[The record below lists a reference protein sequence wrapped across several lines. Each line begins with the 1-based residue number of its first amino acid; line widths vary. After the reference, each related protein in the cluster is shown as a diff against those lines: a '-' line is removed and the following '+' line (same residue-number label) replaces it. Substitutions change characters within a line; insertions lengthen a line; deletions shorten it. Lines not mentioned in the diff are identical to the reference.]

1 MPVQWGMED
10 RITANDLGNGKFLL
24 NFSTEDELN
33 SVLRQGPFHFNF
45 CMFVLVRWEP
55 IVHDDYPWIIP
66 FWTRLIGVPLH
77 LWTENNL
84 KEIGSRLGHVHQD
97 TIELIEGRMLLDIDS
112 RRPLKFARKAESPD
126 GDEVTIEIKYEMLFK
141 HCSTCGMLTHEKEYC
156 PSFHRQASFLKYSY
170 KRTATAAL
178 AGCWL
183 LHITSSR
190 YDGARYD
197 NGGRSY
203 DMEHSREAYKGHG
216 DRITRRRDEPSRRMR
231 YGGARSGTKPYDRY
245 NGVTWRERKQQPQ
258 PQSQPRHDNEV
269 VQDRLVRV
277 SADRGDGSYG
287 HPRRSVSPPPRT
299 NDKRA
304 QSEREASPLQSQAR
318 TSPDQRSLGVAVVT
332 RRIAS
337 AIVTPSRSDH
347 SLDGNVTKRLK
358 GTPRSLAFNS
368 LMEQDPKPAME
379 DDQVIEALNDMDIT
393 EQLDGGMM
401 DCEMQN
407 DDLLGLELAEMEDK
421 TGQVRADYVADK
433 KTQKLAD
440 KSSRHT
446 KHGSKSSASLGI
458 QKKKFEI
465 LLRGSPHKRST
476 SSLTARAQGGA
487 GGSRRH
493 HHSSKKQKT
502 GSSKSDV
509 AENP

>member
-1 MPVQWGMED
+1 M
-10 RITANDLGNGKFLL
+10 
-24 NFSTEDELN
+24 
-33 SVLRQGPFHFNF
+33 
-45 CMFVLVRWEP
+45 
-55 IVHDDYPWIIP
+55 
-66 FWTRLIGVPLH
+66 
-77 LWTENNL
+77 
-84 KEIGSRLGHVHQD
+84 
-97 TIELIEGRMLLDIDS
+97 
-112 RRPLKFARKAESPD
+112 
-126 GDEVTIEIKYEMLFK
+126 
-141 HCSTCGMLTHEKEYC
+141 
-156 PSFHRQASFLKYSY
+156 
-170 KRTATAAL
+170 
-178 AGCWL
+178 
-183 LHITSSR
+183 
-190 YDGARYD
+190 
-197 NGGRSY
+197 
-203 DMEHSREAYKGHG
+203 
-216 DRITRRRDEPSRRMR
+216 
-231 YGGARSGTKPYDRY
+231 
-245 NGVTWRERKQQPQ
+245 
-258 PQSQPRHDNEV
+258 
-269 VQDRLVRV
+269 RV

-299 NDKRA
+299 SDKRA

-368 LMEQDPKPAME
+368 LTEQDPKPAME

-465 LLRGSPHKRST
+465 LLRGSPQKRSS
-476 SSLTARAQGGA
+476 SSLAARVSGGT

-493 HHSSKKQKT
+493 HHSSRRQKT
-502 GSSKSDV
+502 GSSKSDGSMGSI
-509 AENP
+509 NPSHLDQ